1 MIQEAIGKLVEGR
14 HLSADEAEKVM
25 DLIMTGEATQAQI
38 GAYLVAL
45 RMAGETPE
53 EIAGSVR
60 SMRAKATWV
69 KTKHPFVIDVVGT
82 GGDGTHTF
90 NISTSAALVVAAAGQ
105 PVAKHG
111 NRAVSSKSGAADVLK
126 ALGVNIEASPE
137 KVGECIDEVGVGF
150 LFAPM
155 LHGAMKHAIGPRREL
170 AMRSI
175 FNVMGPLT
183 NPARAQSQ
191 LVGVYA
197 PELTELVADVLRQV
211 GCQKALVVHG
221 SDGMDELTL
230 TGPSRVSEW
239 DGSEI
244 RTYDVTP
251 EDAGLERADADALK
265 GGEPAENADI
275 TRAIL
280 AGETWP
286 QARHRTLERRRR
298 PHRREQGGE
307 FKRGCRAGGLGDR
320 FGRGGQGS
328 VASRGSVQF
337 LSERRA
343 ASLTAR

>member
-90 NISTSAALVVAAAGQ
+90 NSSTSAAFVVAAAGQ

-111 NRAVSSKSGAADVLK
+111 NRAVSSKSGAAAVLK

-137 KVGECIDEVGVGF
+137 KVGECIDEAGVGF

-197 PELTELVADVLRQV
+197 PELTELVADVLRRV

-251 EDAGLERADADALK
+251 EEAGLERADADALK
-265 GGEPAENADI
+265 GGEPPENADI

-280 AGETWP
+280 AGENGP
-286 QARHRTLERRRR
+286 KRDIVLLNAAAALIAANKAENL
-298 PHRREQGGE
+298 REGV
-307 FKRGCRAGGLGDR
+307 
-320 FGRGGQGS
+320 GQ
-328 VASRGSVQF
+328 
-337 LSERRA
+337 A
-343 ASLTAR
+343 ASAIDSGEAARVLSHLVEVSNS

>member
-251 EDAGLERADADALK
+251 EEAGLERADADALK
-265 GGEPAENADI
+265 GGEPPENADI

-280 AGETWP
+280 AGENGP
-286 QARHRTLERRRR
+286 KRDIVLLNAAAALIAANKAENL
-298 PHRREQGGE
+298 REGV
-307 FKRGCRAGGLGDR
+307 
-320 FGRGGQGS
+320 GQ
-328 VASRGSVQF
+328 
-337 LSERRA
+337 A
-343 ASLTAR
+343 ASAIDSGKAARVLSHLVEVSNS

>member
-137 KVGECIDEVGVGF
+137 KVGECIDEAGVGF

-251 EDAGLERADADALK
+251 EDAGLKRADADALK

-280 AGETWP
+280 AGENGP
-286 QARHRTLERRRR
+286 KRDIVLLNAAAALIAANKAENL
-298 PHRREQGGE
+298 REGV
-307 FKRGCRAGGLGDR
+307 
-320 FGRGGQGS
+320 GQ
-328 VASRGSVQF
+328 
-337 LSERRA
+337 A
-343 ASLTAR
+343 ASAIDSGEAARVLSHLVEVSNS

>member
-137 KVGECIDEVGVGF
+137 KVGECIDEAGVGF

-251 EDAGLERADADALK
+251 EEAGLKRADADALK
-265 GGEPAENADI
+265 GGEPPENADI

-280 AGETWP
+280 AGENGP
-286 QARHRTLERRRR
+286 KRDIVLLNAAAALIAANKAENL
-298 PHRREQGGE
+298 REGV
-307 FKRGCRAGGLGDR
+307 
-320 FGRGGQGS
+320 GQ
-328 VASRGSVQF
+328 
-337 LSERRA
+337 A
-343 ASLTAR
+343 ASAIDSGKAARVLSHLVEVSNS

>member
-60 SMRAKATWV
+60 SMRARATWV
-69 KTKHPFVIDVVGT
+69 KTKHPFVVDVVGT
-82 GGDGTHTF
+82 GGDGAHTF

-137 KVGECIDEVGVGF
+137 KVGECIDEAGVGF

-155 LHGAMKHAIGPRREL
+155 LHGAMKHAIGPRREI

-211 GCQKALVVHG
+211 GCRKALVVHG

-230 TGPSRVSEW
+230 TGSSRVSEW

-244 RTYDVTP
+244 RTYDVTRRGRRSGSRP
-251 EDAGLERADADALK
+251 SGRREGRRACGERGDH
-265 GGEPAENADI
+265 
-275 TRAIL
+275 
-280 AGETWP
+280 
-286 QARHRTLERRRR
+286 ARHPRR
-298 PHRREQGGE
+298 
-307 FKRGCRAGGLGDR
+307 
-320 FGRGGQGS
+320 
-328 VASRGSVQF
+328 
-337 LSERRA
+337 
-343 ASLTAR
+343 

>member
-137 KVGECIDEVGVGF
+137 KVGECIDEAGVGF

-239 DGSEI
+239 DGSDI

-280 AGETWP
+280 AGEKGP
-286 QARHRTLERRRR
+286 KRDIVLLNAAAALIAANRAENL
-298 PHRREQGGE
+298 REGV
-307 FKRGCRAGGLGDR
+307 
-320 FGRGGQGS
+320 GQ
-328 VASRGSVQF
+328 
-337 LSERRA
+337 A
-343 ASLTAR
+343 ASAIDSGEAAGVLAHLVEVSNS

>member
-90 NISTSAALVVAAAGQ
+90 NISTSAALAVAAAGQ

-251 EDAGLERADADALK
+251 EEAGLERADADALK
-265 GGEPAENADI
+265 GGEPPENADI

-280 AGETWP
+280 AGENGP
-286 QARHRTLERRRR
+286 KRDIVLLNAAAALIAANKAENL
-298 PHRREQGGE
+298 REGV
-307 FKRGCRAGGLGDR
+307 
-320 FGRGGQGS
+320 GQ
-328 VASRGSVQF
+328 
-337 LSERRA
+337 A
-343 ASLTAR
+343 ASAIDSGKAARVLSHLVEVSNS

>member
-137 KVGECIDEVGVGF
+137 KVGECIDEAGVGF

-251 EDAGLERADADALK
+251 EEAGLERADADALK

-280 AGETWP
+280 AGENGP
-286 QARHRTLERRRR
+286 KRDIVLLNAAAALIAANKAENL
-298 PHRREQGGE
+298 REGV
-307 FKRGCRAGGLGDR
+307 
-320 FGRGGQGS
+320 GQ
-328 VASRGSVQF
+328 
-337 LSERRA
+337 A
-343 ASLTAR
+343 ASAIDSGKAARVLSHLVEVSNS

>member
-53 EIAGSVR
+53 EIAGSVH

-137 KVGECIDEVGVGF
+137 KVGECIDEAGVGF

-280 AGETWP
+280 AGENGP
-286 QARHRTLERRRR
+286 KRDIVLLNAAAALIAANKAENL
-298 PHRREQGGE
+298 REG
-307 FKRGCRAGGLGDR
+307 
-320 FGRGGQGS
+320 
-328 VASRGSVQF
+328 VQQ
-337 LSERRA
+337 A
-343 ASLTAR
+343 ASAIDSGKAASVLSHLVEVSNS

>member
-137 KVGECIDEVGVGF
+137 KVGECIDETGVGF

-251 EDAGLERADADALK
+251 EEAGLERADADALK
-265 GGEPAENADI
+265 GGEPPENADI

-280 AGETWP
+280 AGENGP
-286 QARHRTLERRRR
+286 KRDIVLLNAAAALIAANKAENL
-298 PHRREQGGE
+298 REG
-307 FKRGCRAGGLGDR
+307 
-320 FGRGGQGS
+320 
-328 VASRGSVQF
+328 VQQ
-337 LSERRA
+337 A
-343 ASLTAR
+343 ASAIDSGKAARVLAHLVEVSNS

>member
-1 MIQEAIGKLVEGR
+1 MMQEAIGKLVGGG
-14 HLSADEAEKVM
+14 HLSADEAEQVM
-25 DLIMTGEATQAQI
+25 DLIMTGEATPAQI

-60 SMRAKATWV
+60 SMRARATWV

-82 GGDGTHTF
+82 GGDGAGTF

-126 ALGVNIEASPE
+126 ALGVNIEAPPE

-150 LFAPM
+150 LFAPL
-155 LHGAMKHAIGPRREL
+155 LHGAMRHAIGPRREI

-211 GCQKALVVHG
+211 GCRRALVVHG

-239 DGSEI
+239 NGSGIETYEI
-244 RTYDVTP
+244 TP
-251 EDAGLERADADALK
+251 EDAGLSRAGAEALQ
-265 GGEPAENADI
+265 GGAPEENAEI
-275 TRAIL
+275 TRAVL
-280 AGETWP
+280 NGERGP
-286 QARHRTLERRRR
+286 RRDIVLLNAAAALLVAEKAQTLEEGV
-298 PHRREQGGE
+298 H
-307 FKRGCRAGGLGDR
+307 
-320 FGRGGQGS
+320 
-328 VASRGSVQF
+328 
-337 LSERRA
+337 RA
-343 ASLTAR
+343 AAAIDEGKAAGVLERLIEVSHY

>member
-137 KVGECIDEVGVGF
+137 KVGECIDEAGVGF

-280 AGETWP
+280 AGENGP
-286 QARHRTLERRRR
+286 KRDIVLLNAAAALIAANKAENL
-298 PHRREQGGE
+298 REG
-307 FKRGCRAGGLGDR
+307 
-320 FGRGGQGS
+320 
-328 VASRGSVQF
+328 VQQ
-337 LSERRA
+337 A
-343 ASLTAR
+343 ASAIDSGKAASVLSHLVEVSNS

>member
-60 SMRAKATWV
+60 SMRARATWV

-137 KVGECIDEVGVGF
+137 KVGDCIDEAGVGF

-197 PELTELVADVLRQV
+197 PELTELVADVLRRV

-239 DGSEI
+239 DGSEM

-251 EDAGLERADADALK
+251 EEAGLERADADALK

-280 AGETWP
+280 AGENGP
-286 QARHRTLERRRR
+286 KRDIVLLNAAAALIAANKAENL
-298 PHRREQGGE
+298 REGV
-307 FKRGCRAGGLGDR
+307 
-320 FGRGGQGS
+320 GQ
-328 VASRGSVQF
+328 
-337 LSERRA
+337 A
-343 ASLTAR
+343 ASAIDSGKAARVLSHLVEVSNS

>member
-137 KVGECIDEVGVGF
+137 KVGECIDETGVGF

-251 EDAGLERADADALK
+251 EEAGLKRADADALK
-265 GGEPAENADI
+265 GGEPPENADI

-280 AGETWP
+280 AGENGP
-286 QARHRTLERRRR
+286 KRDIVLLNAAAALIAANKAENL
-298 PHRREQGGE
+298 REGV
-307 FKRGCRAGGLGDR
+307 
-320 FGRGGQGS
+320 GQ
-328 VASRGSVQF
+328 
-337 LSERRA
+337 A
-343 ASLTAR
+343 ASAIDSGKAARVLAHLVEVSNS

>member
-25 DLIMTGEATQAQI
+25 DLIMTGEATPAQI

-82 GGDGTHTF
+82 GGDGAHTF

-137 KVGECIDEVGVGF
+137 KVGECIDEAGVGF

-155 LHGAMKHAIGPRREL
+155 LHGAMKHAIGPRREI

-230 TGPSRVSEW
+230 TGSSRVSEW

-251 EDAGLERADADALK
+251 EDAGLDRAEADALK

-280 AGETWP
+280 
-286 QARHRTLERRRR
+286 
-298 PHRREQGGE
+298 GGE
-307 FKRGCRAGGLGDR
+307 KGPKRDIVLLNAAAALIAAEKAGDLREGV
-320 FGRGGQGS
+320 GQ
-328 VASRGSVQF
+328 
-337 LSERRA
+337 A
-343 ASLTAR
+343 ASAIDSGEAAKVLARLVEVSNS

>member
-280 AGETWP
+280 AGETGP
-286 QARHRTLERRRR
+286 KRDIVLLNAAAALIAANKAENL
-298 PHRREQGGE
+298 REGV
-307 FKRGCRAGGLGDR
+307 
-320 FGRGGQGS
+320 GQ
-328 VASRGSVQF
+328 
-337 LSERRA
+337 A
-343 ASLTAR
+343 ASAIDSGEAVRVLSHLVEVSNS

>member
-69 KTKHPFVIDVVGT
+69 KTKYPFVIDVVGT
-82 GGDGTHTF
+82 GGDGAHTF

-126 ALGVNIEASPE
+126 ALGVNIEAAPE
-137 KVGECIDEVGVGF
+137 KVGECIDEAGVGF

-155 LHGAMKHAIGPRREL
+155 LHGAMKHAIGPRREI

-230 TGPSRVSEW
+230 TGSSRVSEW

-251 EDAGLERADADALK
+251 EDAGLDRADSDALK

-280 AGETWP
+280 AGE
-286 QARHRTLERRRR
+286 
-298 PHRREQGGE
+298 QGP
-307 FKRGCRAGGLGDR
+307 KRDIVLLNAAAALIAADRAGDLREG
-320 FGRGGQGS
+320 
-328 VASRGSVQF
+328 VAQ
-337 LSERRA
+337 A
-343 ASLTAR
+343 ASAIDSGEAANVLARLVEVSNS

>member
-137 KVGECIDEVGVGF
+137 KVGECIDEAGVGF

-251 EDAGLERADADALK
+251 EEAGLERADADALK
-265 GGEPAENADI
+265 GGEPPENADI

-280 AGETWP
+280 AGENGP
-286 QARHRTLERRRR
+286 KRDIVLLNAAAALIAANKAENL
-298 PHRREQGGE
+298 REGV
-307 FKRGCRAGGLGDR
+307 
-320 FGRGGQGS
+320 GQ
-328 VASRGSVQF
+328 
-337 LSERRA
+337 A
-343 ASLTAR
+343 ASAIDSGKAARVLAYLVEVSNS

>member
-137 KVGECIDEVGVGF
+137 KVGECIDETGVGF

-251 EDAGLERADADALK
+251 EEAGLKRADADALK
-265 GGEPAENADI
+265 GGEPPENADI

-280 AGETWP
+280 AGENGP
-286 QARHRTLERRRR
+286 KRDIVLLNAAAALIAANKAENL
-298 PHRREQGGE
+298 REG
-307 FKRGCRAGGLGDR
+307 
-320 FGRGGQGS
+320 
-328 VASRGSVQF
+328 VQQ
-337 LSERRA
+337 A
-343 ASLTAR
+343 ASAIDSGEAARVLSHLVEVSNS

>member
-45 RMAGETPE
+45 RMSGETPE

-150 LFAPM
+150 MFAPM

-197 PELTELVADVLRQV
+197 PELTELVADVLRRV

-251 EDAGLERADADALK
+251 EEAGLERADADALK
-265 GGEPAENADI
+265 GGEPPENADI

-280 AGETWP
+280 AGEKGP
-286 QARHRTLERRRR
+286 KRDIVLLNAAAALIAANKAENL
-298 PHRREQGGE
+298 REGV
-307 FKRGCRAGGLGDR
+307 
-320 FGRGGQGS
+320 GQ
-328 VASRGSVQF
+328 
-337 LSERRA
+337 A
-343 ASLTAR
+343 ASAIDSGEAAGVLAHLVEVSHS

>member
-137 KVGECIDEVGVGF
+137 KVGECIDEAGVGF

-265 GGEPAENADI
+265 GGEPPENADI

-280 AGETWP
+280 AGENGP
-286 QARHRTLERRRR
+286 KRDIVLLNAAAALIAANKAENL
-298 PHRREQGGE
+298 REGV
-307 FKRGCRAGGLGDR
+307 
-320 FGRGGQGS
+320 GQ
-328 VASRGSVQF
+328 
-337 LSERRA
+337 A
-343 ASLTAR
+343 ASAIDSGKAARVLSHLVEVSNS

>member
-1 MIQEAIGKLVEGR
+1 MIQKAIGKLVEGR
-14 HLSADEAEKVM
+14 HLSADEAEEAM

-69 KTKHPFVIDVVGT
+69 RTKQPFVVDIVGT
-82 GGDGTHTF
+82 GGDGVHTF
-90 NISTSAALVVAAAGQ
+90 NISTSAAIVVAAAGQ

-111 NRAVSSKSGAADVLK
+111 NRAVSSKSGAADVLR

-137 KVGECIDEVGVGF
+137 RVSTCLDEVGFGF

-155 LHGAMKHAIGPRREL
+155 LHGAMKHAIGPRGEL

-197 PELTELVADVLRQV
+197 PELTELMADVLRQV

-221 SDGMDELTL
+221 SDGMDEVTL
-230 TGPSRVSEW
+230 TGPTRVSEW
-239 DGSEI
+239 DGSVI
-244 RTYDVTP
+244 KTYDVAP
-251 EDAGLERADADALK
+251 EDAGLKRADADAIK
-265 GGEPAENADI
+265 GGAPEENAEI

-280 AGETWP
+280 AGERGP
-286 QARHRTLERRRR
+286 RRDVVLLNAAAALIAANRVEYLAEGVRQAASAIDS
-298 PHRREQGGE
+298 GE
-307 FKRGCRAGGLGDR
+307 
-320 FGRGGQGS
+320 
-328 VASRGSVQF
+328 ASRV
-337 LSERRA
+337 LARLVE
-343 ASLTAR
+343 ASNS

>member
-60 SMRAKATWV
+60 SMRTKATWV

-82 GGDGTHTF
+82 GGDGSHTF

-137 KVGECIDEVGVGF
+137 KVGECIDEAGVGF

-251 EDAGLERADADALK
+251 EEAGLERADADALK
-265 GGEPAENADI
+265 GGEPPENADI

-280 AGETWP
+280 AGENGP
-286 QARHRTLERRRR
+286 KRDIVLLNAAAALIAANKAENL
-298 PHRREQGGE
+298 REG
-307 FKRGCRAGGLGDR
+307 
-320 FGRGGQGS
+320 
-328 VASRGSVQF
+328 VQQ
-337 LSERRA
+337 A
-343 ASLTAR
+343 ASAIDSGKAARVLSHLVEVSNS

>member
-150 LFAPM
+150 MFAPM

-197 PELTELVADVLRQV
+197 PELTELVADVLRRV

-251 EDAGLERADADALK
+251 EEAGLERADADALK
-265 GGEPAENADI
+265 GGEPPENADI

-280 AGETWP
+280 AGEKGP
-286 QARHRTLERRRR
+286 KRDIVLLNAAAALIAANKAENL
-298 PHRREQGGE
+298 REGV
-307 FKRGCRAGGLGDR
+307 
-320 FGRGGQGS
+320 GQ
-328 VASRGSVQF
+328 
-337 LSERRA
+337 A
-343 ASLTAR
+343 ASAIDSGKAAGVLAHLVVVSNS

>member
-137 KVGECIDEVGVGF
+137 KVGECIDEAGVGF

-265 GGEPAENADI
+265 GGEPPENADI

-280 AGETWP
+280 AGENGP
-286 QARHRTLERRRR
+286 KRDIVLLNAAAALIAANKAENL
-298 PHRREQGGE
+298 REG
-307 FKRGCRAGGLGDR
+307 
-320 FGRGGQGS
+320 
-328 VASRGSVQF
+328 VQQ
-337 LSERRA
+337 A
-343 ASLTAR
+343 ASAIDSGEAARVLSHLVEVSNS

>member
-1 MIQEAIGKLVEGR
+1 MIQEAIGKLVEGW

-137 KVGECIDEVGVGF
+137 KVGECIDETGVGF

-280 AGETWP
+280 AGENGP
-286 QARHRTLERRRR
+286 KRDIVLLNAAAALIAANKAENL
-298 PHRREQGGE
+298 REGV
-307 FKRGCRAGGLGDR
+307 
-320 FGRGGQGS
+320 GQ
-328 VASRGSVQF
+328 
-337 LSERRA
+337 A
-343 ASLTAR
+343 ASAIDSGEAARVLSHLVEVSNS

>member
-126 ALGVNIEASPE
+126 ALGVNIEASSE
-137 KVGECIDEVGVGF
+137 KVGECIDETGVGF

-251 EDAGLERADADALK
+251 EEAGLERADADALK
-265 GGEPAENADI
+265 GGEPPENADI

-280 AGETWP
+280 AGENGP
-286 QARHRTLERRRR
+286 KRDIVLLNAAAALIAANKAENL
-298 PHRREQGGE
+298 REG
-307 FKRGCRAGGLGDR
+307 
-320 FGRGGQGS
+320 
-328 VASRGSVQF
+328 VQQ
-337 LSERRA
+337 A
-343 ASLTAR
+343 ASAIDSGKAARVLAHLVEVSNS

>member
-137 KVGECIDEVGVGF
+137 KVGECIDETGVGF

-197 PELTELVADVLRQV
+197 PELTELVADVLRRV

-251 EDAGLERADADALK
+251 EEAGLERADADALK

-280 AGETWP
+280 AGENGP
-286 QARHRTLERRRR
+286 KRDIVLLNAAAALIAANKAENL
-298 PHRREQGGE
+298 REGV
-307 FKRGCRAGGLGDR
+307 
-320 FGRGGQGS
+320 GQ
-328 VASRGSVQF
+328 
-337 LSERRA
+337 A
-343 ASLTAR
+343 ASAIDSGKAARVLSHLVEVSNS

>member
-150 LFAPM
+150 MFAPM

-197 PELTELVADVLRQV
+197 PELTELVADVLRRV

-251 EDAGLERADADALK
+251 EEAGLERADADALK
-265 GGEPAENADI
+265 GGEPPENAEI

-280 AGETWP
+280 AGEKGP
-286 QARHRTLERRRR
+286 KRDIVLLNAAAALIAANKAENL
-298 PHRREQGGE
+298 REGV
-307 FKRGCRAGGLGDR
+307 
-320 FGRGGQGS
+320 GQ
-328 VASRGSVQF
+328 
-337 LSERRA
+337 A
-343 ASLTAR
+343 ASAIDSGKAAGVLAHLVEVSNS